1 MFKMLFFLGQ
11 KWRNPSM
18 RMWYH
23 WLKASE
29 KWSVEEL
36 EQHQF
41 KKLKEIT
48 QLAYLHSAFYKK
60 YYDENYFHPDDLK
73 QLSDIS
79 KIPILSKKLLLEN
92 VAEIHTNLS
101 FNKIYKATTSGSS
114 GTTLQFNRDE
124 SADSFNRASK
134 WRGYS
139 WYGVQPWEYS
149 GYFWG
154 FNFSAFAKIKTR
166 ILDLFQNRFRVF
178 TYEDFELK
186 KLIQKLQKATYISGY
201 SSMIY
206 ETAKII
212 NSKNELKPK
221 GIKLVIGTSEKIFD
235 SYQEKVQKAFGVKL
249 SSEYGATE
257 TGIIGYECTE
267 GNVHINME
275 GVIVEELNHE
285 IIITNLI
292 MQSFPI
298 IRYQL
303 GDYIQLAPKE
313 TICTCG
319 MKHRII
325 KDITGRIGETIYG
338 KEQLYPSLYFYYI
351 FKNLAQQQINLNYL
365 VIQNE
370 KGFLIFHIE
379 QKISGIEKQQLI
391 VEIQKYFK
399 DDIKFTIVDESFPK
413 DSTKKAT
420 SFISYIK
427 V

>member
-1 MFKMLFFLGQ
+1 MYKMLFFLGQ

-18 RMWYH
+18 RKWFH
-23 WLKASE
+23 WLKITE

-41 KKLKEIT
+41 KKLQEIT
-48 QLAYLHSAFYKK
+48 HLAYQHSKFYKK
-60 YYDENYFHPDDLK
+60 YYDDNHFHPNELK
-73 QLSDIS
+73 SHSDIS

-92 VAEIHTNLS
+92 VADIHTNIRFKKS
-101 FNKIYKATTSGSS
+101 FKATTSGSS

-154 FNFSAFAKIKTR
+154 FNFSAIAKIKTR

-178 TYEDFELK
+178 TYEDFEIK
-186 KLIQKLQKATYISGY
+186 KLVQKFQRAIYISGY

-212 NSKNELKPK
+212 NTKRELKPN

-235 SYQEKVQKAFGVKL
+235 SYQDEVKKAFGVKL

-257 TGIIGYECTE
+257 TGIIGFECKE

-275 GVIVEELNHE
+275 GVIAEEINHE
-285 IIITNLI
+285 IIVTNLI

-303 GDYIQLAPKE
+303 GDYIQLASKE
-313 TICTCG
+313 KICTCG
-319 MKHRII
+319 MNHRII
-325 KDITGRIGETIYG
+325 DEITGRIGEIIYG
-338 KEQLYPSLYFYYI
+338 EKQLYPSLYFYYI
-351 FKNLAQQQINLNYL
+351 FKNLAKQQINLNYL
-365 VIQNE
+365 VIQKE
-370 KGFLIFHIE
+370 KGHLIFHIE
-379 QKISGIEKQQLI
+379 QKINGHEIECIQN
-391 VEIQKYFK
+391 EIKKYFF
-399 DDIKFTIVDESFPK
+399 DDVKYTIFDNSFPK
-413 DSTKKAT
+413 EANKKFS
-420 SFISYIK
+420 SFISYLK
-427 V
+427 A